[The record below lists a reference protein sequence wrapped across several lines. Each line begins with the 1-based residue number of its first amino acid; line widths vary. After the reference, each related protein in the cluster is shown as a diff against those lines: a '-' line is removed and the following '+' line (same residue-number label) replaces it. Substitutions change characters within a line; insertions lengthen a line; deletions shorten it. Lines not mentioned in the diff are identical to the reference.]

1 MSQTNIIGPTVRAFS
16 RVKIPW
22 RIVGKLGIGAALVC
36 ILALLFPKG
45 ENIDLEFKVGT
56 VWAQNDLIA
65 PFSFP
70 VFRDE
75 REYQK
80 DVAAA
85 RAKVF
90 EVFERDT
97 TATETQISQLSRF
110 FRQVSSALTARTD
123 RKGERVESGADTSAF
138 DRLAF
143 SLNMPLTER
152 EWETLNALS
161 SSGGLTHLQSVL
173 ASTIRSSLGMGVL
186 DRVKSTIRHDEIAV
200 RNGRVEEIVPLS
212 RFYDQNDLTEVLE
225 RQLSPHYRGNAPV
238 LSLAYKIAIMHI
250 LPNVRFSEKGTQE
263 AMNAAA
269 DAVPRTVGFVQENER
284 IVSKHERITEDTKLK
299 LESLRRM
306 RMERGAQQ
314 DRPSQWFGA
323 LMHVTILIMLFS
335 IYLTLFRKQIVG
347 NNRRLALLALLI
359 LFQGLLAY
367 LTREMNINAP
377 LEYLILVPVSSMLLT
392 ILFDSRVGFYGTVI
406 ISFLVA
412 GIRGND
418 YTIALASL
426 AGGALAVYTVRDMK
440 NRTQIFR
447 SLGFI
452 FLGYSLAIL
461 ALGLERYEAV
471 ATVGEQVL
479 YALINAVV
487 SPVLTYGLLIFL
499 ERVFRVT
506 TDLALIELAQFNHP
520 LMRMLAERAPGTY
533 QHSLG
538 LAGLAEAGAGAVGA
552 NAVLVRVGAYF
563 HDVGKLIKPTYF
575 VENQK
580 GSRNRHDKLAPRMSS
595 LIIASHVKDGIALA
609 REYKLPEE
617 VIEFI
622 PAHHGTTRMDF
633 FYDKALQLAN
643 SSADET
649 KIDEIKEQ
657 DYRYPGPKPQT
668 KETGI
673 MMLADTVE
681 AAVRSIEDP
690 NPQRLEETINELVK
704 KRFEEGELDE
714 CPLTLKDLTKIKAAF
729 LSVMVGMY
737 HPRPKYPEAEPKKPR
752 VRRPKAPPPS
762 GEAEARLE
770 RTIREIDEQ

>member
-1 MSQTNIIGPTVRAFS
+1 M
-16 RVKIPW
+16 
-22 RIVGKLGIGAALVC
+22 AA
-36 ILALLFPKG
+36 
-45 ENIDLEFKVGT
+45 
-56 VWAQNDLIA
+56 
-65 PFSFP
+65 
-70 VFRDE
+70 
-75 REYQK
+75 
-80 DVAAA
+80 
-85 RAKVF
+85 
-90 EVFERDT
+90 
-97 TATETQISQLSRF
+97 
-110 FRQVSSALTARTD
+110 
-123 RKGERVESGADTSAF
+123 
-138 DRLAF
+138 
-143 SLNMPLTER
+143 
-152 EWETLNALS
+152 
-161 SSGGLTHLQSVL
+161 
-173 ASTIRSSLGMGVL
+173 
-186 DRVKSTIRHDEIAV
+186 
-200 RNGRVEEIVPLS
+200 
-212 RFYDQNDLTEVLE
+212 
-225 RQLSPHYRGNAPV
+225 
-238 LSLAYKIAIMHI
+238 
-250 LPNVRFSEKGTQE
+250 
-263 AMNAAA
+263 
-269 DAVPRTVGFVQENER
+269 
-284 IVSKHERITEDTKLK
+284 
-299 LESLRRM
+299 
-306 RMERGAQQ
+306 
-314 DRPSQWFGA
+314 
-323 LMHVTILIMLFS
+323 
-335 IYLTLFRKQIVG
+335 
-347 NNRRLALLALLI
+347 
-359 LFQGLLAY
+359 
-367 LTREMNINAP
+367 
-377 LEYLILVPVSSMLLT
+377 
-392 ILFDSRVGFYGTVI
+392 
-406 ISFLVA
+406 
-412 GIRGND
+412 
-418 YTIALASL
+418 
-426 AGGALAVYTVRDMK
+426 
-440 NRTQIFR
+440 
-447 SLGFI
+447 
-452 FLGYSLAIL
+452 
-461 ALGLERYEAV
+461 
-471 ATVGEQVL
+471 
-479 YALINAVV
+479 
-487 SPVLTYGLLIFL
+487 
-499 ERVFRVT
+499 RVT